1 MVAHVAALVLAAGQS
16 RRMGSCKQ
24 LLPLEGKT
32 VLARS
37 LETLLAGGIGE
48 VIVVAGP
55 AGDAVAHA
63 AKEYPARVVHTSDP
77 DGDMAN
83 SIRTGR
89 DALSARADGVVIALC
104 DYPLV
109 TQKTIAEL
117 IAAHGRE
124 REKIWI
130 PLHNGRKGHPLLLP
144 RPLLDELNVLP
155 TLRDLV
161 RSDPARV
168 RLLEVADPGV
178 LLDMDTPE
186 DYRQIVELSALR
198 DASHSSC
205 LNT

>member
-1 MVAHVAALVLAAGQS
+1 
-16 RRMGSCKQ
+16 MGSCKQ

-32 VLARS
+32 VIARS
-37 LETLLAGGIGE
+37 LETLLAGGVGE
-48 VIVVAGP
+48 IIVVAGP

-63 AKEYPARVVHTSDP
+63 AKEYPARVVRTSDP

-109 TQKTIAEL
+109 TPETIAGL
-117 IAAHGRE
+117 IAARGRE
-124 REKIWI
+124 RDKIWI
-130 PLHNGRKGHPLLLP
+130 PLHAGRKGHPLLLP
-144 RPLLDELNVLP
+144 RPLLDELNELP

-161 RSDPARV
+161 RSDLDRV

-198 DASHSSC
+198 DATHSSH

>member
-1 MVAHVAALVLAAGQS
+1 
-16 RRMGSCKQ
+16 MGSCKQ

-32 VLARS
+32 VIARS
-37 LETLLAGGIGE
+37 LETLLAGGVEEI
-48 VIVVAGP
+48 IVVAGP

-63 AKEYPARVVHTSDP
+63 AKEYPVRVVRTSDP

-89 DALSARADGVVIALC
+89 DALSARADCVVIALC

-109 TQKTIAEL
+109 TPQTIAEL

-130 PLHNGRKGHPLLLP
+130 PLHAGRKGHPLLLP
-144 RPLLDELNVLP
+144 RPLLDELNELP

-161 RSDPARV
+161 RSDLDRV

-198 DASHSSC
+198 DASHSSY
-205 LNT
+205 LNP